1 MEIQY
6 LPSNPEDSPVLR
18 HYGIPRRS
26 GRYKW
31 GSGSRPYQSLEGQG
45 LTRREKRQQA
55 KEEKA
60 IQERARKEANA
71 EREKQIYEEERQR
84 VLTSGGRSA
93 TDVLRYSSSYSNQE
107 LANAVA
113 RVRMTKELEKM
124 AAEEKKTFMKQLDN
138 FMKGVD
144 NFSKYGESAIKAA
157 NTVKKLLDLLEGEE
171 GGKKQN
177 TGPSIKISKEKKKG
191 S

>member
-1 MEIQY
+1 MEVQY

-124 AAEEKKTFMKQLDN
+124 ASEERKSFMKTMDG
-138 FMKGVD
+138 FMNAVD
-144 NFSKYGESAIKAA
+144 KFSKYGDSMIKASK
-157 NTVKKLLDLLEGEE
+157 TVKNLLDMLDEGES
-171 GGKKQN
+171 GKKQS
-177 TGPSIKISKEKKKG
+177 GPSIKISKEKKKG

>member
-6 LPSNPEDSPVLR
+6 LPSNPEDSPVLC

-31 GSGSRPYQSLEGQG
+31 GSGNRPYQSLEGQG
-45 LTRREKRQQA
+45 LTRREKRQQT

-60 IQERARKEANA
+60 VREKARKEASA
-71 EREKQIYEEERQR
+71 EREKQIYEEERKR

-124 AAEEKKTFMKQLDN
+124 AAEEKKTFMKDLDK

-144 NFSKYGESAIKAA
+144 TFSKYGESAVKAA
-157 NTVKKLLDLLEGEE
+157 TTVKKILDLLEGEE
-171 GGKKQN
+171 DGKKQS
-177 TGPSIKISKEKKKG
+177 GPFIKISKEKKKG